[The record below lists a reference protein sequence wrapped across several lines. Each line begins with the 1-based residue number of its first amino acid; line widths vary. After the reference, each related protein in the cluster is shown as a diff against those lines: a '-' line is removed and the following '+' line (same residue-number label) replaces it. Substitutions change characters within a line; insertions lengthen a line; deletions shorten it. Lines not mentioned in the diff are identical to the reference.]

1 MADGFTIDT
10 SQLQAFSAELGKIA
24 GKAVPG
30 VDAVLKRGAQAIKDN
45 LNAQAAASTH
55 FRGMAGS
62 VTYDRKGFF
71 SSIGYEVGPDKGR
84 RGGALGVGFFFGGW
98 KNGGGGSGDIDAP
111 LAAEGPKIESEIG
124 KILDG
129 LL

>member
-1 MADGFTIDT
+1 MADGFTVDT
-10 SQLQAFSAELGKIA
+10 SELQALAADLGRIP
-24 GKAVPG
+24 GKVEPE
-30 VDAVLKRGAQAIKDN
+30 VETVMKRGAQAIKDN

-62 VTYDRKGFF
+62 VTYDRKGFLG
-71 SSIGYEVGPDKGR
+71 SVGYEIGPDKGR

-98 KNGGGGSGDIDAP
+98 RNGGGGSGDIDGP
-111 LAAEGPKIESEIG
+111 LDAEGPNIERELG
-124 KILDG
+124 RILDG